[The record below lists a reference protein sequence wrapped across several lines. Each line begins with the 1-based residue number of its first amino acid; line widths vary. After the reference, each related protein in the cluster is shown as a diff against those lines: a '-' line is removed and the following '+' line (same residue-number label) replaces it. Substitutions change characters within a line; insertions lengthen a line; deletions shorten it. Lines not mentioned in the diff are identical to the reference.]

1 MKQAFDVTG
10 MTCAACSARVTKAA
24 SEVEGVEEVV
34 VNLLKNSMEIEYDGN
49 PATIGAVCTAVEKAG
64 YGAAARAEGTAQAGA
79 SPKQGPTQAEL
90 LAKDLHTRLVNLI
103 WSAVFT
109 VPLFYMCMG
118 HMFGW
123 PLPGFLTG
131 HEHMMVFALTQLLL
145 LVPVLF
151 INRRF
156 FISGT
161 KALVNRAPNMDSLV
175 ALGAAAS
182 TIYGLVGVYRMAF
195 AFGAG
200 DLELAHE
207 VAMDLYFES
216 AAMILTLISLG
227 KYFEARAKG
236 RTTDA
241 LSSLIDMA
249 PKTATRIE
257 DGVERT
263 VAAEQLA
270 VGDILVVRAG
280 EAIPADGVVVEGA
293 AAVDESAITG
303 EPIAVEKGPGSKV
316 TGATISTSGYFTMRA
331 EAVGADTTLAHIVD
345 LVDEATSTKAPIER
359 IADKI
364 SGVFVPVVIAIAL
377 ITFVVWMAVTGDVGS
392 ALKHAISVL
401 VISCPCALGLA
412 TPTAIMVGTGRGAK
426 LGVLIKSAESLET
439 AHEVETVVFDKTGTL
454 TEGMPR
460 VTDVVELAADEEEL
474 LELAYSLER
483 PSEHPLAS
491 AVCAYAD
498 DEAIEAGAVQAYET
512 LPGRGV
518 AGFIDGARCLA
529 GNASL
534 MADNGIDISSAQAEL
549 DRLAQEGK
557 TPLLFSMGGQLAGI
571 IACADELKE
580 TSAEAVK
587 CLSGLGYKTVML
599 TGDNERTAGAIKEQ
613 VGIDEVHAQMLPADK
628 DRVIQQLSHE
638 GKVAMVG
645 DGINDAPALAR
656 ADTGIAVGAGTDI
669 AIESADIVLMHNDL
683 RDVAVALE
691 LSRATMRNIKQNLFW
706 ALVYNTICIPIA
718 AGVFSF
724 AGLTLSPWMAAAAM
738 SCSSLFVVSNALRL
752 RGWKPKSVTIEERA
766 QQQAVEAADNT
777 GSEQPGVAE
786 ESEDDETDDGKDDG
800 LMKTKLHIEG
810 MMCEKCV
817 AHATEALEGVP
828 GVKKVKVKL
837 ADKSA
842 VVRSE
847 DDVDVDALIKAVADA
862 GYEATVA

>member
-24 SEVEGVEEVV
+24 GEVDGVEEAA

-49 PATIGAVCTAVEKAG
+49 PATIEAVCAAVDKAG
-64 YGAAARAEGTAQAGA
+64 YGASPRVEGA
-79 SPKQGPTQAEL
+79 SGGGAVAKQGPTQAEL
-90 LAKDLHTRLVNLI
+90 LQKELHTRLVNLI
-103 WSAVFT
+103 WSAIFT

-161 KALVNRAPNMDSLV
+161 KAFLNKAPNMDSLV

-195 AFGAG
+195 AFGVG

-241 LSSLIDMA
+241 LSSLIDLA
-249 PKTATRIE
+249 PKTATRVE

-263 VAAEQLA
+263 VAVEELA
-270 VGDILVVRAG
+270 VGDILIVRAG
-280 EAIPADGVVVEGA
+280 EAIPADGVVMEGT

-316 TGATISTSGYFTMRA
+316 TGATISTGGYFTMRA
-331 EAVGADTTLAHIVD
+331 QAVGADTTLAHIVD

-364 SGVFVPVVIAIAL
+364 SGVFVPIVIAIAL
-377 ITFVVWMAVTGDVGS
+377 VTFVVWMAVAGDVGS

-439 AHEVETVVFDKTGTL
+439 AHAVRTVVFDKTGTL
-454 TEGMPR
+454 TKGTPQ

-474 LELAYSLER
+474 LELAYSLEK

-498 DEAIEAGAVQAYET
+498 DEAVEPVAVQAYET
-512 LPGRGV
+512 LAGRGV
-518 AGFIDGARCLA
+518 AGFIDGKRCLA
-529 GNASL
+529 GNAAL
-534 MADNGIDISSAQAEL
+534 MAESGIETGAAQGEL

-557 TPLLFSMGGQLAGI
+557 TPLLFSKGGQLAGI

-580 TSAEAVK
+580 TSAEAVQ
-587 CLSGLGYKTVML
+587 CLSSLGYRTVML
-599 TGDNERTAGAIKEQ
+599 TGDNERTARAIQQQ

-628 DRVIQQLSHE
+628 DRVIQQLSRE

-706 ALVYNTICIPIA
+706 ALIYNTICIPVA

-752 RGWKPKSVTIEERA
+752 RGFKPKSVTIEEHSR
-766 QQQAVEAADNT
+766 QKAVEAAENK
-777 GSEQPGVAE
+777 GSEQPLAAVGE
-786 ESEDDETDDGKDDG
+786 GEDFDDGKDDG

-810 MMCEKCV
+810 MMCEHCV

>member
-24 SEVEGVEEVV
+24 GEVDGVEEAV

-49 PATIGAVCTAVEKAG
+49 PTTIEAVCAAVDKAG
-64 YGAAARAEGTAQAGA
+64 YGASPRVEGGSGGGA
-79 SPKQGPTQAEL
+79 VAKQGPTQAEL
-90 LAKDLHTRLVNLI
+90 LQKDLHTRLVNLI
-103 WSAVFT
+103 WSAIFT

-161 KALVNRAPNMDSLV
+161 KAFLNKAPNMDSLV
-175 ALGAAAS
+175 SLGAAAS

-195 AFGAG
+195 AFGVG

-241 LSSLIDMA
+241 LSSLIDLA
-249 PKTATRIE
+249 PKTATRVE
-257 DGVERT
+257 DGAERT
-263 VAAEQLA
+263 VAVEELA
-270 VGDILVVRAG
+270 VGDILIVRAG
-280 EAIPADGVVVEGA
+280 EAIPADGVVVEGT

-316 TGATISTSGYFTMRA
+316 TGATISTGGYFTMRA
-331 EAVGADTTLAHIVD
+331 QAVGADTTLAHIVD

-377 ITFVVWMAVTGDVGS
+377 VTFVVWLAVAGDVGS

-439 AHEVETVVFDKTGTL
+439 AHAVRTVVFDKTGTL
-454 TEGMPR
+454 TEGTPQ
-460 VTDVVELAADEEEL
+460 VTDVVELSADEEEL

-483 PSEHPLAS
+483 PSEHPLAG
-491 AVCAYAD
+491 AVCTYAD
-498 DEAIEAGAVQAYET
+498 DEAIEPVAVQAYET
-512 LPGRGV
+512 LAGRGV
-518 AGFIDGARCLA
+518 AGFIDGKRCLA
-529 GNASL
+529 GNAAL
-534 MADNGIDISSAQAEL
+534 MAESGIETGAAQGEL

-557 TPLLFSMGGQLAGI
+557 TPLLFSKGGQLAGI

-580 TSAEAVK
+580 TSAEAVQ
-587 CLSGLGYKTVML
+587 CLSSLGYRTVML
-599 TGDNERTAGAIKEQ
+599 TGDNERTARAIQQQ

-628 DRVIQQLSHE
+628 DRVIQQLSRE

-706 ALVYNTICIPIA
+706 ALIYNTICIPVA

-752 RGWKPKSVTIEERA
+752 RGFKPKSVTIEEHSR
-766 QQQAVEAADNT
+766 QKAVEAAENK
-777 GSEQPGVAE
+777 GSEQPLAAVE
-786 ESEDDETDDGKDDG
+786 EDEDFDDGKDDG

-810 MMCEKCV
+810 MMCEHCV